1 MGLAVFF
8 AGVAIPLHV
17 TFAQGSCTNP
27 IDTNESDCI
36 SNGAQWIPAG
46 GGGCRRRRRWRRDR
60 HAVPPAAAAP
70 SRPIP
75 SLQDLICY
83 VVDSLIAGVVPL
95 IFALAIVMFVW
106 GVVRYVIGADDEKER
121 ERGKQ
126 FMIWGIIA
134 LAVMVSVWG
143 LVHLVTNTFGL
154 STGGQTYIP
163 QVRQ

>member
-1 MGLAVFF
+1 M
-8 AGVAIPLHV
+8 
-17 TFAQGSCTNP
+17 
-27 IDTNESDCI
+27 
-36 SNGAQWIPAG
+36 
-46 GGGCRRRRRWRRDR
+46 
-60 HAVPPAAAAP
+60 
-70 SRPIP
+70 
-75 SLQDLICY
+75 
-83 VVDSLIAGVVPL
+83 DSLIAGVEQL
-95 IFALAIVMFVW
+95 ILALAIVMFVW

-121 ERGKQ
+121 ELGKQ